1 MACLSDAYLSSGCNI
16 KTMTNRLIATAYV
29 SKITDEY
36 IEFSNKN
43 EKMPLAPV
51 NKPLKISIFDEKNGF
66 KVIVGTVYL
75 STDKFLRLVDVTNLA
90 DYEKRHFFRVSLS
103 LKGSCQIL
111 AVNEEETTQV
121 KEVNIVNL
129 SLSGAYFTLN
139 HNLEEGQH
147 VTLVLPF
154 SSLSVIKCEILRKEN
169 IDPQMFGY
177 GCKFLDQSQKQSD
190 LLYHYIFQEQRR
202 MIQKAKESNGYF

>member
-29 SKITDEY
+29 SKISDEY
-36 IEFSNKN
+36 VEFSNKN

-103 LKGSCQIL
+103 LKGTCQIPSI
-111 AVNEEETTQV
+111 NEGEDAQV
-121 KEVNIVNL
+121 KEVNIENL
-129 SLSGAYFTLN
+129 SLSGAFFTLN
-139 HNLEEGQH
+139 HNLDIGQQM
-147 VTLVLPF
+147 TLILPF
-154 SSLSVIKCEILRKEN
+154 SSLNVIKCVILRKEN
-169 IDPQMFGY
+169 RDPKLFGY
-177 GCKFLDQSQKQSD
+177 GCQFLEQSQKQSD
-190 LLYHYIFQEQRR
+190 LLYHYIFQEQRK
-202 MIQKAKESNGYF
+202 MIQKAKESSGYF